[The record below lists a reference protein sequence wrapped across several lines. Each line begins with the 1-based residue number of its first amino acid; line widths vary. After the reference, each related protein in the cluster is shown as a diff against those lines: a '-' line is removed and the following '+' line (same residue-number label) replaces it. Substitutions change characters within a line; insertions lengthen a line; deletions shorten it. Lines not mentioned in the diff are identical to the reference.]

1 MRKKV
6 IILFIIC
13 IIIAIISIIFISNK
27 NQKQENSNNENVYYI
42 ELQDGTKQNV
52 SPKISEK
59 KTFENLDIVNAS
71 IVYSDNICK
80 MKLNVENNSDIKSDD
95 MIIKINIFDSNN
107 DIMITLTGFVAEIDS
122 GKSIEVNL
130 DSSFDYSNAY
140 DYEILRK

>member
-6 IILFIIC
+6 IILIIIC

-27 NQKQENSNNENVYYI
+27 NQKQENQNNENVYYI
-42 ELQDGTKQNV
+42 ELQDGAKQNV

-107 DIMITLTGFVAEIDS
+107 DIIITLTGFVAEIS
-122 GKSIEVNL
+122 PGKSIEVNL

>member
-27 NQKQENSNNENVYYI
+27 NQKQENPNNENVYYI

>member
-95 MIIKINIFDSNN
+95 MIIKINIFASNN

>member
-27 NQKQENSNNENVYYI
+27 NQKQENPNNENVYYI

-71 IVYSDNICK
+71 IVYSDNKCK

>member
-27 NQKQENSNNENVYYI
+27 NQKQENQNNENVYYI

-80 MKLNVENNSDIKSDD
+80 MKLNVENNSDIKSND
-95 MIIKINIFDSNN
+95 MKHS
-107 DIMITLTGFVAEIDS
+107 
-122 GKSIEVNL
+122 
-130 DSSFDYSNAY
+130 
-140 DYEILRK
+140 

>member
-27 NQKQENSNNENVYYI
+27 NQKQENQNNENVYYI